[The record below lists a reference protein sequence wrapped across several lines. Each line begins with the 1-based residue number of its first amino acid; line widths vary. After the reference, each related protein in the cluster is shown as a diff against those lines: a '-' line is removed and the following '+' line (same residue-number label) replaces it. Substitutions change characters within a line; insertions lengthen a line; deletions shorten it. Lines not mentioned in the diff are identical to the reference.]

1 MKNSDNIQYEL
12 HHFADAFNL
21 AFGTASYVRMLSA
34 DNEIHCSLLMARARL
49 APMKSVTIP
58 RLELMAAV
66 LAVKVDHMLKR
77 ELDIEPMKTVLWTDS
92 TTVLQCIYCSEHRRF
107 HTFVANRVA
116 EIRDATSADQ
126 WQYVPTKENP
136 TDDAS
141 RGLSVGEFVA

>member
-1 MKNSDNIQYEL
+1 
-12 HHFADAFNL
+12 
-21 AFGTASYVRMLSA
+21 VCVCVLSA

-92 TTVLQCIYCSEHRRF
+92 TTVLQCIYCSEH
-107 HTFVANRVA
+107 
-116 EIRDATSADQ
+116 
-126 WQYVPTKENP
+126 
-136 TDDAS
+136 
-141 RGLSVGEFVA
+141 